1 MRIQGRRVA
10 AFRSRLAAR
19 QASWLID
26 ISPRRTIHL
35 DLTREQQALLSRA
48 TRRRVQSLAVVL
60 QSDARSPVRT
70 ALCTLETRRAT
81 GARKPRRRAG
91 RVSR

>member
-48 TRRRVQSLAVVL
+48 TRRRVQSLAVVF
-60 QSDARSPVRT
+60 QSDARSRVRT
-70 ALCTLETRRAT
+70 ALCTLETRRA
-81 GARKPRRRAG
+81 GAGKPRRRAG
-91 RVSR
+91 RAAR

>member
-35 DLTREQQALLSRA
+35 DLTREQQALLGRA
-48 TRRRVQSLAVVL
+48 TRRRVQSLAVVF
-60 QSDARSPVRT
+60 QSDARSWVRT
-70 ALCTLETRRAT
+70 ALCTLETCRA
-81 GARKPRRRAG
+81 GVGKSCRRAG
-91 RVSR
+91 WVVR